1 MKNVKSEVEQKIQ
14 IKKEETIN
22 LKYKNKL
29 ELQNIKQNKNQIAK
43 YKSKKEL
50 FLSYLFYFFFS
61 FCTSTLYSFYE
72 EGKRILYKGDAPQIK
87 ININKN
93 GSFDDKKLLR
103 NDSNYELKKLN
114 MKTKIFKSNVKII
127 IYIIVVNSFTYLLSN
142 NNINFS
148 IESKFSNITLK
159 I

>member
-29 ELQNIKQNKNQIAK
+29 ELQNIKQNKNQIAN
-43 YKSKKEL
+43 YKSKKEI
-50 FLSYLFYFFFS
+50 FLSYLFSFFFS
-61 FCTSTLYSFYE
+61 FCTSPFYSFYGE
-72 EGKRILYKGDAPQIK
+72 EKRILYKGDTPQIK

-93 GSFDDKKLLR
+93 GSFEDKKLLR